1 MSFTRDMMIRYTFTG
16 RRQGFTKLISRASM
30 LGMVLGVAS
39 LITVLSVMNGFASE
53 LRDRILS
60 LVPHAVVTSSEGSLI
75 QWQQLSTQLQTA
87 PSVQSVAPF
96 IEDVAL
102 LQSRS
107 RRVGSQITGIDL
119 AAQRGVSDL
128 HRRIIAGD
136 LTRLESEPFTIAL
149 GSTLAGQLGAIT
161 GDVIEVVFTDTVCD
175 ALGGVSQSAKA
186 DDCG

>member
-1 MSFTRDMMIRYTFTG
+1 
-16 RRQGFTKLISRASM
+16 M

-75 QWQQLSTQLQTA
+75 QWQELSSQLQTA

-107 RRVGSQITGIDL
+107 RRVGSQITGVDL

-128 HRRIIAGD
+128 HRRITQGISHG
-136 LTRLESEPFTIAL
+136 
-149 GSTLAGQLGAIT
+149 
-161 GDVIEVVFTDTVCD
+161 
-175 ALGGVSQSAKA
+175 
-186 DDCG
+186 